1 LLKIITMKNKKEI
14 ISISIISIC
23 LSLLGSWMD
32 NDIKVSGFGTQVF
45 EIAMMSI
52 IIFVVLS
59 LSYFISIFTYR
70 KIKHLVS

>member
-1 LLKIITMKNKKEI
+1 
-14 ISISIISIC
+14 
-23 LSLLGSWMD
+23 MD

-59 LSYFISIFTYR
+59 LAYFISIFTYR